1 MLDAL
6 VHGQDGKIPGAAK
19 ASASEH
25 SLKIAKDPNI
35 AVGSRVHAIDKI
47 RAGKIQPL
55 FGDFGRFEPQQRIGL
70 CPQIG
75 FNFPETYG
83 GGHDVL
89 LLYSRIPFDSML
101 QPKDG
106 KLVWLVDTSV
116 RSIRSKGMRADR
128 RS

>member
-55 FGDFGRFEPQQRIGL
+55 FGDFGDLNPSSE
-70 CPQIG
+70 
-75 FNFPETYG
+75 
-83 GGHDVL
+83 
-89 LLYSRIPFDSML
+89 
-101 QPKDG
+101 
-106 KLVWLVDTSV
+106 SV
-116 RSIRSKGMRADR
+116 FAPR
-128 RS
+128 